1 MEAFSETQELTK
13 CCISVI
19 VILGFNNFVTNVT
32 NDTEI
37 SYSGESM
44 NRKATKVTVCA
55 VAAAMLLSG
64 SQYHTAD
71 AAPTV
76 AAFLPAAG
84 LGLVLDE
91 GTSIAKIREDVKKK
105 KAAKEEEKKRQQK
118 LLMSAGERE
127 TKEPGSDRL
136 SSAAESSEIFESA
149 TDDKK
154 ETETVLPTKVPVTEE
169 AESTEEKTAENSTAE
184 ETSKETESAD
194 RETES
199 KKEEETGSRETE
211 SESETTEPEI
221 VEAVE
226 PEIKEPETKISEEEE
241 KKEEKKETLIIAQ
254 VNDYVNIR
262 NTPGTEGEVVG
273 KLYNNSVGTLLSSK
287 DGWYKMKSGNV
298 EGYVKAEY
306 FKSGS
311 EAKKIADEVG
321 NKVATVN
328 TETLKVRK
336 EASLDAS
343 VLGLVPGGEE
353 LTVTDEENG
362 FVKVS
367 IEEGDGWVSADYV
380 DVETE
385 YVTAESVEEEKARL
399 EKEEKAKEEARKA
412 AQAAEEKL
420 RAEEKKREE
429 EKKAE
434 EQKKEEAESGEDSED
449 SGSEEASSAEE
460 VKEED
465 AAVQEPAKEEPVKE
479 EAKKEVSAP
488 SLSSGGSLGSAV
500 ANYATQFVGNPYVYG
515 GTSLTNGAD
524 CSGFVM
530 SVYKNFGVSLP
541 HSSSADRHVGY
552 HVGSLSEAQPGDLVC
567 YSGHVGIYIG
577 GGQIVHASTEKTG
590 IKISDASYRS
600 PVAIRR
606 IF

>member
-1 MEAFSETQELTK
+1 
-13 CCISVI
+13 
-19 VILGFNNFVTNVT
+19 
-32 NDTEI
+32 
-37 SYSGESM
+37 M
-44 NRKATKVTVCA
+44 NRKATKATVCA
-55 VAAAMLLSG
+55 VAAAMLLTG

-71 AAPTV
+71 AAPAV

-105 KAAKEEEKKRQQK
+105 KAAKEEEKKRRQK
-118 LLMSAGERE
+118 LLTGEGE
-127 TKEPGSDRL
+127 TGEQSSDLFSLPESIEDSEP
-136 SSAAESSEIFESA
+136 A
-149 TDDKK
+149 TENKK

-169 AESTEEKTAENSTAE
+169 AESTEDKTTTEISG
-184 ETSKETESAD
+184 ETESAQST
-194 RETES
+194 EKESES
-199 KKEEETGSRETE
+199 KQEEETGNRETE
-211 SESETTEPEI
+211 SEPETTEPEI
-221 VEAVE
+221 IEPVELK
-226 PEIKEPETKISEEEE
+226 IKEPETKDSREEE

-262 NTPGTEGEVVG
+262 STPGTEGEVVG

-306 FKSGS
+306 FKSGP

-321 NKVATVN
+321 NKIATVN

-336 EASLDAS
+336 DASLDAS

-367 IEEGDGWVSADYV
+367 IEEGEGWVSADYV
-380 DVETE
+380 VVETE
-385 YVTAESVEEEKARL
+385 YVTAESVAEEKARL
-399 EKEEKAKEEARKA
+399 EKEEKAKEEAKKA

-420 RAEEKKREE
+420 RSEEKKREE

-434 EQKKEEAESGEDSED
+434 EQKKEDSQESSEASDPKEEAEDGNADDS
-449 SGSEEASSAEE
+449 A
-460 VKEED
+460 
-465 AAVQEPAKEEPVKE
+465 AKEEPAQE
-479 EAKKEVSAP
+479 EMKKEVSAP
-488 SLSSGGSLGSAV
+488 SISSNGSLGSAV
-500 ANYATQFVGNPYVYG
+500 ASFATQFVGRPYVYG

-577 GGQIVHASTEKTG
+577 GGQIVHASTERTG
-590 IKISDASYRS
+590 IKISDASYRK